1 MARHP
6 TLYFSD
12 GSLALKAADGT
23 LYNVYRHNLSVLSEF
38 FSGMLSLPIPN
49 HPTISMGENA
59 RAWLEKAKIAG
70 VNGTSDATAVE
81 LPALFTAFECEK
93 FLEFVFHTQ
102 GWTLQMPPLEDLCA
116 ILKTSDFFVV
126 PTGMAYAVHYLDKHK
141 DLGSA
146 LRFRLGCDHHLPG
159 WIAQAFDELIMGNPL
174 TISPEDQELLGRDIL
189 LVLTQ
194 THAKV
199 TDHRVTLAI
208 CPPEPI
214 HATWCYNL
222 CHCTTEWEKAWT
234 SVHGVLG
241 MLLKDEF
248 SGAEIHDNLENLVTG
263 SMTGECR
270 VLTCT
275 NLKEAPGQKSV
286 LKKRRKLLMKQ
297 LQFC

>member
-1 MARHP
+1 
-6 TLYFSD
+6 
-12 GSLALKAADGT
+12 
-23 LYNVYRHNLSVLSEF
+23 
-38 FSGMLSLPIPN
+38 
-49 HPTISMGENA
+49 
-59 RAWLEKAKIAG
+59 
-70 VNGTSDATAVE
+70 
-81 LPALFTAFECEK
+81 
-93 FLEFVFHTQ
+93 
-102 GWTLQMPPLEDLCA
+102 
-116 ILKTSDFFVV
+116 
-126 PTGMAYAVHYLDKHK
+126 MAYAMHYLDKHK

-194 THAKV
+194 MHAKV
-199 TDHRVTLAI
+199 TDHRVTLAV

-222 CHCTTEWEKAWT
+222 YHCTTEWEKAWT

-275 NLKEAPGQKSV
+275 NLKQAPGQKSV
-286 LKKRRKLLMKQ
+286 LEKAEEIVDEAVAVLLKRMGISSA
-297 LQFC
+297 